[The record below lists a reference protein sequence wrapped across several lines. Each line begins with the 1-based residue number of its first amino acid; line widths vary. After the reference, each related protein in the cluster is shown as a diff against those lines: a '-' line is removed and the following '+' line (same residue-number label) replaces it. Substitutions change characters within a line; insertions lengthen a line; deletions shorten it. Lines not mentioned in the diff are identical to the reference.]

1 MPTFGGVSSHFAQLV
16 WKATEEIGVGRAFG
30 TKWGMNC
37 SFIVVRYKP
46 KSNNKVG
53 VKENIETGTFD
64 PVAYNCSAVECKE
77 DAQRQATPSQD
88 NYQQDKNVPYQKENQ
103 NKPQRF
109 SDFDKQS
116 LHGLSKFEGNHGS
129 HGYST
134 TPGYYPKNQENVDR
148 GHGVNSQYLST
159 DPNKDRP
166 RAFITRAHL
175 SKDSLIKI
183 L

>member
-53 VKENIETGTFD
+53 VKENIEIGTFD

-77 DAQRQATPSQD
+77 DAQGQATPSQD

-129 HGYST
+129 MVT
-134 TPGYYPKNQENVDR
+134 AQPLV
-148 GHGVNSQYLST
+148 
-159 DPNKDRP
+159 
-166 RAFITRAHL
+166 ITKMLTEVTESIANICQQIPTKIGPEH
-175 SKDSLIKI
+175 SLLELICLKT

>member
-46 KSNNKVG
+46 KSDNKVG
-53 VKENIETGTFD
+53 VKENIEIGTFD

-116 LHGLSKFEGNHGS
+116 LHGLSKFEGNHGWL
-129 HGYST
+129 
-134 TPGYYPKNQENVDR
+134 NQENVDR

>member
-53 VKENIETGTFD
+53 VKENIEIGTFD

-77 DAQRQATPSQD
+77 DAQRQA
-88 NYQQDKNVPYQKENQ
+88 
-103 NKPQRF
+103 F